1 MNVLKS
7 RQCFLVT
14 ESSSKTTKLESF
26 KLETWVGAE
35 VGKFGLESE
44 SKTKVDGPEVLTPI
58 CEPWKKIQKLR
69 TELASILGKN
79 PMKIQ
84 KIGFWELSQR
94 HFWKKSSIFSL
105 VPGKAF
111 FG

>member
-14 ESSSKTTKLESF
+14 ESSTKTTKLISF

-35 VGKFGLESE
+35 VGKFGLELE

-58 CEPWKKIQKLR
+58 CVSWKKIQKLG
-69 TELASILGKN
+69 TELASILGKKSNENSKNRVLGTEPASFLEKN
-79 PMKIQ
+79 P
-84 KIGFWELSQR
+84 
-94 HFWKKSSIFSL
+94 
-105 VPGKAF
+105 VF
-111 FG
+111 FH